1 MAFATLV
8 QGVFYFLVLVYH
20 VKPVQCLSSGCANGT
35 SGSCWQ
41 VGHSMTAHNATSSFP
56 RDCVASGVPC
66 ATCAPYTADNNQQC
80 DVEAGWKQCEWLHG
94 DAEDPAPIDVTFVLL
109 AIALFMAGDAVWEGQ
124 MPAVLQTLF
133 DAKSGQ
139 QPAAMANRK
148 LWQSLGIGAMFGLAR
163 LNSVRM
169 SVLVLIGALALSST
183 SLLWLH
189 TRVANFD
196 SGQRVQ
202 GGAQ

>member
-1 MAFATLV
+1 
-8 QGVFYFLVLVYH
+8 
-20 VKPVQCLSSGCANGT
+20 
-35 SGSCWQ
+35 
-41 VGHSMTAHNATSSFP
+41 
-56 RDCVASGVPC
+56 
-66 ATCAPYTADNNQQC
+66 
-80 DVEAGWKQCEWLHG
+80 
-94 DAEDPAPIDVTFVLL
+94 
-109 AIALFMAGDAVWEGQ
+109 

-139 QPAAMANRK
+139 QPAAMANLK

-196 SGQRVQ
+196 TGQRVQ
-202 GGAQ
+202 